1 MKQFINREFNDA
13 LNNSFSTVMNDE
25 LDYKREIW
33 GIENITNYGWECFQ
47 DEAINKA
54 YKNESDVLRRHYGK
68 PGSHQNVYG
77 RCFNPIS

>member
-1 MKQFINREFNDA
+1 MKQFINRKFNDV

-47 DEAINKA
+47 D
-54 YKNESDVLRRHYGK
+54 
-68 PGSHQNVYG
+68 
-77 RCFNPIS
+77 